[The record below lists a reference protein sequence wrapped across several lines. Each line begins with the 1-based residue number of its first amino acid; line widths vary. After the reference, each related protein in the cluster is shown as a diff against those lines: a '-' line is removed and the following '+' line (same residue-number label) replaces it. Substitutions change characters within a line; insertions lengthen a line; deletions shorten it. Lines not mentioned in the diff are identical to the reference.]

1 MIYFYNVYALIIY
14 THSLMVLIL
23 LALYFLSFLSFYI
36 KKRILFFA
44 KNKSTNFLI
53 LFCSR

>member
-23 LALYFLSFLSFYI
+23 LALYFLSFLSFYV